1 MTKTQKIIENNV
13 YETFQIIPNTDFKD
27 EKLEQYIDF
36 TKNLNIELDSEAN
49 TINYYGMNESDGS
62 YSLLFKIKINNKKK

>member
-27 EKLEQYIDF
+27 EKLKQYIDF
-36 TKNLNIELDSEAN
+36 TKNLNIEFDCEEN
-49 TINYYGMNESDGS
+49 TINYYGISESDGS